1 MTMLADT
8 NVFLRFLTKDD
19 PVKYERCHKLFQNL
33 VNGKIKLC
41 VSEIVIF
48 EITWTLLSYYNL
60 PKEEVITKI
69 TSILNTKNLE
79 IYNKNILT
87 ETIALYAR
95 KNIDFID
102 AYNAI
107 VAKDKELEAIVSYD
121 EDFDKVEFIKRIEP

>member
-1 MTMLADT
+1 MALLVDT
-8 NVFLRFLTKDD
+8 NVFLKFLTKDD
-19 PVKYERCHKLFQNL
+19 SKKYDRCHKLFQYL
-33 VNGKIKLC
+33 VSGKVKLC

-48 EITWTLLSYYNL
+48 EIIWTLLTYYNL
-60 PKEEVITKI
+60 PKEEVIIKI

-79 IYNKNILT
+79 IYNKRILV
-87 ETIALYAR
+87 EAIALYAR

-107 VAKDKELEAIVSYD
+107 LAKNNNLEAIVSYD